1 MNGKG
6 IELPLCSSSNHRA
19 PDLEADAQRLRL
31 ERALSLIPVARAPG
45 SRHRSARDRTPA
57 RAAPLEHGSWA
68 TPAQDERRHRRDEPH
83 PQLHDVLR
91 LRTQMML
98 GQDGAE
104 QQASSAPPKAQ
115 ANTISPRTRVLV
127 INGSSKI
134 IPRSFAPG
142 A

>member
-1 MNGKG
+1 MTVVLAGAKMAKLMKIIASQKVSTAMNGKG

-31 ERALSLIPVARAPG
+31 ERALSLIPWRERLDLVID
-45 SRHRSARDRTPA
+45 ARDRTPA

-104 QQASSAPPKAQ
+104 QQAEQCACS
-115 ANTISPRTRVLV
+115 
-127 INGSSKI
+127 
-134 IPRSFAPG
+134 
-142 A
+142 

>member
-31 ERALSLIPVARAPG
+31 ERALSLIPWRERLDLVID
-45 SRHRSARDRTPA
+45 ARDRTPA

-134 IPRSFAPG
+134 IPRSCVPG